1 MTRPPHPARGGSVAD
16 AEGGQSR
23 EGGPAPRRT
32 GGISARSRARTTWW
46 SSPGCWRA
54 GAPRWWATC
63 AAGSRQMLVTR
74 SATSDGACRSDP
86 TWPAPGRMTRAP
98 WVRWLAAARAL
109 LAVCIRVAGAT
120 AGQPTITLHWDFIC
134 TTCRLRTG
142 WLPMKHRPDGRAVR
156 VIGGG
161 ARYRRAGSAG
171 VALHPGGV
179 MGAQGSVEVTADG
192 GHGDGGATKLCQE
205 VHGSGPPTTANCTG
219 SVWPGRPGALAQRR
233 RGPAHRDPSRRFLA
247 RARWPRLS

>member
-1 MTRPPHPARGGSVAD
+1 MVIAGLLACRGASVVGYLCGWVAPDAGDQVGDVGWGLQERPDV
-16 AEGGQSR
+16 
-23 EGGPAPRRT
+23 
-32 GGISARSRARTTWW
+32 
-46 SSPGCWRA
+46 A
-54 GAPRWWATC
+54 GAGEDDQGPVGEV
-63 AAGSRQMLVTR
+63 AGG
-74 SATSDGACRSDP
+74 GA
-86 TWPAPGRMTRAP
+86 
-98 WVRWLAAARAL
+98 AL

>member
-63 AAGSRQMLVTR
+63 AAGSCQMLVTR

-161 ARYRRAGSAG
+161 ARYRRAGSARRR
-171 VALHPGGV
+171 AAPGG
-179 MGAQGSVEVTADG
+179 S
-192 GHGDGGATKLCQE
+192 HGRTGQRRGYCGRRPRGWRRHEAVPGGARQRAAD
-205 VHGSGPPTTANCTG
+205 HGQLH
-219 SVWPGRPGALAQRR
+219 RQRLA
-233 RGPAHRDPSRRFLA
+233 GPAGGLSTAAARSR
-247 RARWPRLS
+247 SS